1 MVQWLGMFW
10 LHFGRC
16 FHSTWW
22 NVSCLACV
30 LWEKKRKKHI
40 LTWKLYNEMNAKPFI
55 RFHIPINT
63 DLTRRGSCKGQNHN
77 TNKMSP
83 KFLLNIILCAQPPD
97 SITSDLQENN
107 TQTLWLVHDVQMLMW
122 LVWDTYPNAKI
133 WLVQDTYPN
142 ATIWLVRATYYS
154 TR

>member
-1 MVQWLGMFW
+1 MECKLFGTCVVRKEAEKTYFNLKIIQW
-10 LHFGRC
+10 
-16 FHSTWW
+16 
-22 NVSCLACV
+22 
-30 LWEKKRKKHI
+30 
-40 LTWKLYNEMNAKPFI
+40 NEREPFI

-83 KFLLNIILCAQPPD
+83 KFLVNIILCAQPPD

-122 LVWDTYPNAKI
+122 LVRDTYPNAKI

-142 ATIWLVRATYYS
+142 ATIWLVQATYYS

>member
-1 MVQWLGMFW
+1 MVKWLGMFW

-22 NVSCLACV
+22 NVSLFGTCV
-30 LWEKKRKKHI
+30 VRKEAEKTYFNLKI
-40 LTWKLYNEMNAKPFI
+40 IQWNEREPFI

-83 KFLLNIILCAQPPD
+83 RFLVNIILCAQPPD

-142 ATIWLVRATYYS
+142 ATIWLVRAT
-154 TR
+154 